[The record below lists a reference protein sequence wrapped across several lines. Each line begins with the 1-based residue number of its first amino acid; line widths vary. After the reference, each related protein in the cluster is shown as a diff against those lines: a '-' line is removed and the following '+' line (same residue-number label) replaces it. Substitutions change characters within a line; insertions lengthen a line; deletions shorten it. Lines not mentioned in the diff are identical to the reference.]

1 MSIDAGIGVANTMVS
16 KTSQGVVTGYF
27 GITNVDDLMNSVTCE
42 DVTISDYAY
51 IYIGGGAIIVLLFI
65 LVVVFLICKRQGIY

>member
-1 MSIDAGIGVANTMVS
+1 MANTMVS
-16 KTSQGVVTGYF
+16 KASLGEVTCYLGNSNN
-27 GITNVDDLMNSVTCE
+27 ITNVDDLMNSVTCE